1 MRNRKTL
8 SVIIAFALVLSL
20 FHVMPASAKVK
31 ISATKKTLYV
41 GKSTTLK
48 VTGTKKKVKWSSSS
62 KKVATVTQ
70 KGKVTA
76 KKKGMA
82 TIKAKV
88 AKSTFKCNVTIKDVN
103 NTEPTSTQIPVKED
117 EIVNINKL
125 LCEDENISVVFK
137 EIKNGKIILAV
148 SNKSNDDFIYGS
160 RYITVNGVTYYD
172 DYIVYDIYSG
182 TKREIELSLY
192 EDYDKEVNYSF
203 TKVVPKGIRTWLEKN
218 KIFFEIFSFVFVGG
232 AGIVI
237 SFVGL
242 EFNKTIVDI
251 NRKQLEITENDKKPH
266 FYIKCDYLSVDTTKI
281 GVDGK
286 TPKCYYN
293 IVNNG
298 EDITV
303 VSINPE
309 SYIFFYVP
317 TDIEQEYYIFKFCSH
332 DFWMDYGRS
341 IGTIEKDKEYQ
352 FAEYVIKENYKSEWE
367 EIAKTV
373 SKYFPDIKCVHENIV
388 RISYTD
394 YMGDDKEEFF
404 TFDDRNIKKENDEE
418 WYISIE
424 DDYGIDF
431 DLSEPKPA
439 MQVVKESA
447 EEIRKGIEDWMKDNK
462 GSRGYKIPDDTR
474 FEYIG

>member
-137 EIKNGKIILAV
+137 EI
-148 SNKSNDDFIYGS
+148 IYGS

-286 TPKCYYN
+286 TPKCYY
-293 IVNNG
+293 
-298 EDITV
+298 
-303 VSINPE
+303 S
-309 SYIFFYVP
+309 
-317 TDIEQEYYIFKFCSH
+317 
-332 DFWMDYGRS
+332 
-341 IGTIEKDKEYQ
+341 
-352 FAEYVIKENYKSEWE
+352 
-367 EIAKTV
+367 
-373 SKYFPDIKCVHENIV
+373 YFPYPN
-388 RISYTD
+388 
-394 YMGDDKEEFF
+394 
-404 TFDDRNIKKENDEE
+404 N
-418 WYISIE
+418 
-424 DDYGIDF
+424 
-431 DLSEPKPA
+431 P
-439 MQVVKESA
+439 
-447 EEIRKGIEDWMKDNK
+447 
-462 GSRGYKIPDDTR
+462 
-474 FEYIG
+474 